1 VIFTRFLLTIDMQ
14 RRRREREDLDEKK
27 GSTRLLYIF
36 VIQIYFTPLERDLIS
51 VPKVVIVIQ
60 GYRSKKS
67 A

>member
-1 VIFTRFLLTIDMQ
+1 MQ